1 MTPVIKIHLKK
12 RANLLTRGKTTEAE
26 LLNSRLSELIDKARK
41 GSISNA
47 IGSRNGGKKST

>member
-12 RANLLTRGKTTEAE
+12 RANLFTRGKTTEAE

-47 IGSRNGGKKST
+47 IGSRNGERKST